1 MYKIIFDIGGTNIRS
16 CIFKNSKMILREK
29 FDTPNYMKNNSNI
42 ESMHDY
48 LLCFISQIIKKY
60 NEHIKADFVAISFA
74 GLINSH
80 GEVIQAPTIW
90 GQMENK
96 YPFLEKLKKLINFN
110 NIIIMNDITAA
121 GYRYIKY
128 NDGTFCIISISSGIG
143 SKIFWKGNVI
153 LDEDGYGG
161 ELGHCLYLNCIDDKI
176 KCDCGEYGHLGSISS
191 GRGIENI
198 SKKMKEKH
206 KNDYINSILYNKN
219 ISTYL
224 IVKGIKLNDT
234 FSYLLLKESIKP
246 LAYFISIITNLIGIK
261 KYIIMGGF
269 AESIGNL
276 YKEILI
282 DAMYEFIPFSLKHDE
297 LNNFFTMGKNDD
309 NNALIGLS
317 NYCEANYNEL

>member
-1 MYKIIFDIGGTNIRS
+1 
-16 CIFKNSKMILREK
+16 
-29 FDTPNYMKNNSNI
+29 
-42 ESMHDY
+42 
-48 LLCFISQIIKKY
+48 
-60 NEHIKADFVAISFA
+60 
-74 GLINSH
+74 
-80 GEVIQAPTIW
+80 
-90 GQMENK
+90 
-96 YPFLEKLKKLINFN
+96 
-110 NIIIMNDITAA
+110 
-121 GYRYIKY
+121 
-128 NDGTFCIISISSGIG
+128 
-143 SKIFWKGNVI
+143 
-153 LDEDGYGG
+153 
-161 ELGHCLYLNCIDDKI
+161 
-176 KCDCGEYGHLGSISS
+176 
-191 GRGIENI
+191 
-198 SKKMKEKH
+198 MKEKH

-261 KYIIMGGF
+261 KYIINTRSRV
-269 AESIGNL
+269 SIGNL